1 LPNCLPVYTYEYKPE
16 FKDIAGH
23 GTHIGVM
30 AQEVEMV
37 KPEAVIT
44 NADGYK
50 MVNYGLLT

>member
-1 LPNCLPVYTYEYKPE
+1 
-16 FKDIAGH
+16 
-23 GTHIGVM
+23 M

-44 NADGYK
+44 NANGYK